1 MLYSLD
7 LKLSARFYAHNE
19 DIQAHSLGTRPMHK
33 LDSPALPAS
42 ERLPCSHSLTFRVS
56 IDYRI
61 ALYVPLYIIYYI
73 LTCTF
78 TVNWLTQCYNRDAN
92 SIGSVMNGLNGFVSL
107 PAKTYSLIMPRTLT
121 ILYSLYCNSLSICV
135 HCTMK

>member
-7 LKLSARFYAHNE
+7 LKLAARFYAHNQ

-92 SIGSVMNGLNGFVSL
+92 SIGSVMNGFITASFHYQLRRI
-107 PAKTYSLIMPRTLT
+107 IMPRTLT